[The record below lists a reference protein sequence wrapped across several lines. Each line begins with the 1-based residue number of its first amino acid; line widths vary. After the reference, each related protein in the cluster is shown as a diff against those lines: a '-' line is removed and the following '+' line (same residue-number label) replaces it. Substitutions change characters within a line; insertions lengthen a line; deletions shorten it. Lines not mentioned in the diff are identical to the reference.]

1 METEIVWKTNLIVN
15 YLVNHAVYGLDPR
28 SKGTP
33 RMCQKFLKIIL
44 RQIGS

>member
-1 METEIVWKTNLIVN
+1 METEIVWKINLIVN
-15 YLVNHAVYGLDPR
+15 YLVNHAVYGLNLR

-33 RMCQKFLKIIL
+33 RTCQEFFKIIL